1 MLTEL
6 IVKNFALIE
15 ELRLSFG
22 PGFNVLTGE
31 TGAGKSIIV
40 GAINLILGGRA
51 SSDLIREGTEEAEVQ
66 ALFAVSGSESV
77 RRRLDELGL
86 PFDDE
91 IIVRRVLPANGRNR
105 IYINGALATLAQLTA
120 LGAELIAL
128 SGQHEHQQLLD
139 PEKQLLFVDQYGGLF
154 PLRSGMGQVHEEM
167 VRRRAEAASLERKL
181 KQAREKA
188 ELAEFQAREIETAN
202 LTPGEDEELER
213 ERTLLRNAEKIYS
226 LAKEGYDR
234 LYGEAGSVMES
245 LDVVRSE
252 LSKILRY
259 DDRLTPTFSQVE
271 GAFHELDDAAF
282 FLRDYL
288 ERMTFDPERLE
299 QIEERLVLI
308 NKLKRKYG
316 PNLDDILNYGR
327 EAANQLDAME
337 EMERSLARARTEL
350 DAARKTVLET
360 ARELSSA
367 RREAAGRMAVA
378 VAAELRDMGMPKLEF
393 DIRFEPVADDAEPGP
408 AGWDEVEFMVSPNLG
423 ERLKPLARIA
433 SGGELSRT
441 MLGLK
446 SLLAGQEKVETV
458 IFDEVDAGIGGAVA
472 EVVGR
477 KIHQLS
483 RFHQLLCITHLP
495 QIAAFGRK
503 QYLVFKEIRG
513 QRTVT
518 DIRPLSDEERVEEI
532 ARMLSGAEPSAHVRE
547 AAREMIARS
556 GNGMLF

>member
-167 VRRRAEAASLERKL
+167 VRRRSEAASLERKL

-202 LTPGEDEELER
+202 LAPGEDEELER

-226 LAKEGYDR
+226 LAKESYDR

-350 DAARKTVLET
+350 EAARKTVLET

-367 RREAAGRMAVA
+367 RREAAGRMAGA